1 MKANMDNGAGL
12 FKERCEDHRNV
23 FSNMENDREFLELID
38 IISQKIILSLENKGK
53 LLLCGNGGSAADAQ
67 HIAAEFVG
75 KFQKERMPY
84 DAEALTTNTSILTAV
99 ANDYDFDVVFSR
111 QVEAK
116 GREGDIL
123 IGMSTSGKSKN
134 VLNAMESAKG
144 KQMITVMLMGDFE
157 TGQLEKYC
165 DFIMKIP
172 SQVTAR
178 IQEAHIFVG
187 HVLAELVE
195 TNYISVGEQ
204 KENENDRVRSV

>member
-1 MKANMDNGAGL
+1 MKVNMDNGARL

-38 IISQKIILSLENKGK
+38 IILKKIILVLKNKGK

-99 ANDYDFDVVFSR
+99 ANDYDFDGVFSR

-123 IGMSTSGKSKN
+123 IGISTSGKSKN
-134 VLNAMESAKG
+134 VLNAMKSAKR

-157 TGQLEKYC
+157 TRQLDEYC
-165 DFIMKIP
+165 DFIIKIP
-172 SQVTAR
+172 SKITAR

-195 TNYISVGEQ
+195 TNYISVDEQ
-204 KENENDRVRSV
+204 KES

>member
-1 MKANMDNGAGL
+1 MKANMDNGAKL

-38 IISQKIILSLENKGK
+38 IISKKIVLVLKNKGK

-75 KFQKERMPY
+75 KFQKERAPY
-84 DAEALTTNTSILTAV
+84 DAEALTTNTSILTSV
-99 ANDYDFDVVFSR
+99 ANDYDFNAVFSR

-116 GREGDIL
+116 GRAGDIL
-123 IGMSTSGKSKN
+123 IGISTSGKSKN
-134 VLNAMESAKG
+134 VLNAMKSAKR

-157 TGQLEKYC
+157 TGQLDKYC
-165 DFIMKIP
+165 DFIIKIP
-172 SQVTAR
+172 SKITAR

-195 TNYISVGEQ
+195 TNDIGVDES
-204 KENENDRVRSV
+204 KENKK

>member
-1 MKANMDNGAGL
+1 MKANMDNGARL

-23 FSNMENDREFLELID
+23 FSNMENDREFLGLID
-38 IISQKIILSLENKGK
+38 VISEKIILSLKNKGK

-75 KFQKERMPY
+75 KFQKERAPY

-99 ANDYDFDVVFSR
+99 ANDYDFNVVFSR

-116 GREGDIL
+116 GRAGDIL
-123 IGMSTSGKSKN
+123 IGILTSGKSKS
-134 VLNAMESAKG
+134 VLNAIKSAKR

-157 TGQLEKYC
+157 TGQLDEYC
-165 DFIMKIP
+165 DFIIKIP
-172 SQVTAR
+172 SKITAR
-178 IQEAHIFVG
+178 IQETHIFVG

-195 TNYISVGEQ
+195 TNYISVNEQ
-204 KENENDRVRSV
+204 NED

>member
-1 MKANMDNGAGL
+1 MKANVDNGARL

-38 IISQKIILSLENKGK
+38 IISEKIILSLKNKGK

-75 KFQKERMPY
+75 KFQKERAPY

-99 ANDYDFDVVFSR
+99 ANDYDFDGVFSR

-123 IGMSTSGKSKN
+123 IGISTSGKSKN
-134 VLNAMESAKG
+134 VLNAMKSAKR

-157 TGQLEKYC
+157 TGQLDEYC
-165 DFIMKIP
+165 DFIIKIP
-172 SQVTAR
+172 SKITAR

-195 TNYISVGEQ
+195 INDIGVDEQ
-204 KENENDRVRSV
+204 KEN

>member
-1 MKANMDNGAGL
+1 MKANMDNGARL
-12 FKERCEDHRNV
+12 FKERSEDHRNV
-23 FSNMENDREFLELID
+23 FSNMENDREFLGLID
-38 IISQKIILSLENKGK
+38 IISEKIILSLKNKGK

-75 KFQKERMPY
+75 KFQKERAPY
-84 DAEALTTNTSILTAV
+84 DAEALTTNTSILTSV
-99 ANDYDFDVVFSR
+99 ANDYDFDGVFSR
-111 QVEAK
+111 QVEAR
-116 GREGDIL
+116 GRAGDIL
-123 IGMSTSGKSKN
+123 IGISTSGKSKN
-134 VLNAMESAKG
+134 VLNAMKSAKR

-157 TGQLEKYC
+157 TGQLDEYC

-195 TNYISVGEQ
+195 TDYIGVDEQ
-204 KENENDRVRSV
+204 KEN

>member
-1 MKANMDNGAGL
+1 MKANVDNGARL

-38 IISQKIILSLENKGK
+38 IISEKIILSLKNKGK

-99 ANDYDFDVVFSR
+99 ANDYDFDGVFSR

-116 GREGDIL
+116 GRAGDIL
-123 IGMSTSGKSKN
+123 IGISTSGKSKN
-134 VLNAMESAKG
+134 VLNAMKSAKR

-157 TGQLEKYC
+157 TGQLDEYC
-165 DFIMKIP
+165 DFIIKIP
-172 SQVTAR
+172 SKITAR

-187 HVLAELVE
+187 HVLAELIEINDIGVD
-195 TNYISVGEQ
+195 EQ
-204 KENENDRVRSV
+204 KEN